1 MLSFLSIQSYQNR
14 VWHVFEAYSV
24 EYVFK
29 IDFELPGGSSYAK
42 ATFELLFF
50 SLTIKLR
57 VSFSSGRSRARR
69 HDWISSFWKLLGK
82 RLLYL
87 NCGPS
92 LYSPAPRTTP
102 EPAPTTHSPPPPTPT
117 NHPPPTTTVPTEQ
130 AKTEHAWLGSRWIL
144 NIYIHFSSTQF
155 HTIIT
160 DLCSNGARVRRA
172 VSALVLVACSWR
184 DATARG
190 LCGLRNDDLLKSI

>member
-1 MLSFLSIQSYQNR
+1 MCSRLIRSNTFLKST
-14 VWHVFEAYSV
+14 
-24 EYVFK
+24 
-29 IDFELPGGSSYAK
+29 SSSPASHLMPK
-42 ATFELLFF
+42 LRSNFFFF

-57 VSFSSGRSRARR
+57 VSFSSGRSCARR

-130 AKTEHAWLGSRWIL
+130 AKTKHAWLGSRWIS
-144 NIYIHFSSTQF
+144 NIYIYFSSNPF

-160 DLCSNGARVRRA
+160 DL
-172 VSALVLVACSWR
+172 
-184 DATARG
+184 
-190 LCGLRNDDLLKSI
+190 